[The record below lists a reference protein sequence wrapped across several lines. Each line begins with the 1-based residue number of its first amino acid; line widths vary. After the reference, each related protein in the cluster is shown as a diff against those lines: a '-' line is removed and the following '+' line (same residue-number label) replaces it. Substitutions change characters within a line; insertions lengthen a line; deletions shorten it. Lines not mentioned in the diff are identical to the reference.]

1 MSAHLAILATAGL
14 AALPLVGRSGSM
26 AAAARGAVELP
37 PPKPPASGIKPRWRS
52 SWCKGKSWARHVASQ
67 YPIQWEPG
75 LGMVALADKDR
86 LILLENTLK
95 QPNLDRLEVS
105 LRSGGLAQHVRPHAI
120 ERLLHLSARSAEKL
134 RERLTV
140 DEEAFWTGVA
150 AYAADV
156 GDWMTSGDDPLELEA
171 LTDDIEGFLVKA
183 WLKNKKKE
191 GRS

>member
-1 MSAHLAILATAGL
+1 
-14 AALPLVGRSGSM
+14 
-26 AAAARGAVELP
+26 
-37 PPKPPASGIKPRWRS
+37 
-52 SWCKGKSWARHVASQ
+52 
-67 YPIQWEPG
+67 
-75 LGMVALADKDR
+75 MVALADKDR

-95 QPNLDRLEVS
+95 QPNLDRLETS

-191 GRS
+191 GGS